1 MWKIIVLTALLLPT
15 VLLAS
20 VTETAIPSTT
30 EAYLAAAD
38 SAMEDGDFGAALL
51 LYEEAVERDPH
62 SQVALAGRLI
72 AFSRSRGSG
81 SAIAVAGMN

>member
-30 EAYLAAAD
+30 EAIWQPPIVPWR
-38 SAMEDGDFGAALL
+38 METLVLRFFFTRKQLREIPTL
-51 LYEEAVERDPH
+51 
-62 SQVALAGRLI
+62 RLP
-72 AFSRSRGSG
+72 SLEGL
-81 SAIAVAGMN
+81 